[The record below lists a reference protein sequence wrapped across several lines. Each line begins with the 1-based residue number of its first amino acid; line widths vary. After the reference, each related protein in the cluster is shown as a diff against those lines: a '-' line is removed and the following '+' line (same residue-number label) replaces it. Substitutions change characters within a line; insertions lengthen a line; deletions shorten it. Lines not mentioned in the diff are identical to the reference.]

1 MATPSPA
8 LSPDHRATSASLGSG
23 MSKGDLSEQDICTKF
38 ITPAVEA
45 AGWDNHAQIRQEV
58 YFTKGRI
65 IVRGKLVTRGKA
77 KRADYVLLKRVRV
90 PLPPLAEQHRIVAK
104 VDTLMA
110 LCDELETSIAQAT
123 TTRTALLESILQEAL
138 QQPE

>member
-8 LSPDHRATSASLGSG
+8 LSPDHRATSGSLGSG

-38 ITPAVEA
+38 ITPSVEA
-45 AGWDNHAQIRQEV
+45 AGWNNHSQIRQEV

-90 PLPPLAEQHRIVAK
+90 PLPPLAEQYRIVAK
-104 VDTLMA
+104 VNPVMGR
-110 LCDELETSIAQAT
+110 CDELETAIAHSTAT
-123 TTRTALLESILQEAL
+123 CIALPESIPQEAL
-138 QQPE
+138 SA